1 MKKGIAMLLVCAA
14 AGMTLLGGCSKDNG
28 AAGSSTAEAEGET
41 IKAKTLLRAT
51 DYDVKDYVTLMDDYM
66 NLSVELDSD
75 YAVTEEA
82 VNDYIQNSVLPYY
95 PVYTKGDKTT
105 VESGDVVNI
114 DYTGTL
120 NGEAFDGGSDT
131 GYNLEIGSGQFID
144 GFEDGLIGAN
154 VGESRDLNL
163 TFPEDYPSADMAGQ
177 AVVFH
182 VTVNGIMNAAD
193 ATLDTVDDAYVAQNF
208 STYGLS
214 TVDDMNAYFTDMLS
228 SQYENERL
236 MDLQTKVME
245 QLEAGCEVELPEGL
259 LDARKD
265 QVIQQTEASAQ
276 QAGSS
281 YEDYIASYY
290 GYSTAE
296 EFEAYVE
303 ETLQEQ
309 LVQELILEAIVE
321 DQDVSINTADFDD
334 FVAQYVSYYGFE
346 DEEAFFESYGGED
359 FVKLSFAENI
369 AYQNVMDAAKT
380 TVAGQD
386 AE

>member
-346 DEEAFFESYGGED
+346 DEEAFFENYGGED

>member
-1 MKKGIAMLLVCAA
+1 M
-14 AGMTLLGGCSKDNG
+14 
-28 AAGSSTAEAEGET
+28 
-41 IKAKTLLRAT
+41 R
-51 DYDVKDYVTLMDDYM
+51 
-66 NLSVELDSD
+66 
-75 YAVTEEA
+75 VTEEA

-208 STYGLS
+208 STYRP
-214 TVDDMNAYFTDMLS
+214 VY
-228 SQYENERL
+228 R
-236 MDLQTKVME
+236 
-245 QLEAGCEVELPEGL
+245 
-259 LDARKD
+259 R
-265 QVIQQTEASAQ
+265 
-276 QAGSS
+276 
-281 YEDYIASYY
+281 
-290 GYSTAE
+290 
-296 EFEAYVE
+296 
-303 ETLQEQ
+303 
-309 LVQELILEAIVE
+309 
-321 DQDVSINTADFDD
+321 
-334 FVAQYVSYYGFE
+334 
-346 DEEAFFESYGGED
+346 
-359 FVKLSFAENI
+359 
-369 AYQNVMDAAKT
+369 
-380 TVAGQD
+380 
-386 AE
+386 

>member
-259 LDARKD
+259 LDTRKD

>member
-41 IKAKTLLRAT
+41 IKAKTLLKAT

-259 LDARKD
+259 LDTRKD

>member
-41 IKAKTLLRAT
+41 IKAKTLLKAT

-334 FVAQYVSYYGFE
+334 FVTQYVSYYGFE
-346 DEEAFFESYGGED
+346 DEEAFFENYGGED

>member
-41 IKAKTLLRAT
+41 IKAKTLLKAT

-334 FVAQYVSYYGFE
+334 FVEQYVSYYGFE
-346 DEEAFFESYGGED
+346 DEEAFFENYGGED

>member
-41 IKAKTLLRAT
+41 IKAKTLLKAT

-120 NGEAFDGGSDT
+120 NGEAFEGGSAT

-259 LDARKD
+259 LDTRKD

>member
-41 IKAKTLLRAT
+41 IKAKTLLKAT

-334 FVAQYVSYYGFE
+334 FVTQYVSYYGFE
-346 DEEAFFESYGGED
+346 DEEAFFENYGGED

-369 AYQNVMDAAKT
+369 AFQNVMDAAKT

>member
-41 IKAKTLLRAT
+41 IKAKTLLKAT

-321 DQDVSINTADFDD
+321 DQDVSINTVDFDD

-346 DEEAFFESYGGED
+346 DEEAFFENYGGED

-369 AYQNVMDAAKT
+369 AFQNVMDAAKT

>member
-369 AYQNVMDAAKT
+369 AFQNVMDAAKT

>member
-41 IKAKTLLRAT
+41 IKAKTLLKAT

>member
-41 IKAKTLLRAT
+41 IKAKTLLKAT

-346 DEEAFFESYGGED
+346 DEEAFFENYGGED

-369 AYQNVMDAAKT
+369 AFQNVMDAAKT

>member
-41 IKAKTLLRAT
+41 IKAKTLLKAT

-163 TFPEDYPSADMAGQ
+163 TFPEDYPSEDMAGQ

-334 FVAQYVSYYGFE
+334 FVTQYVSYYGFE
-346 DEEAFFESYGGED
+346 DEEAFFENYGGED

>member
-41 IKAKTLLRAT
+41 IKAKTLLKAT

-346 DEEAFFESYGGED
+346 DEEAFFENYGGED

>member
-1 MKKGIAMLLVCAA
+1 MLLVCAA

-41 IKAKTLLRAT
+41 IKAKTLLKAT

-259 LDARKD
+259 LEARKD

-346 DEEAFFESYGGED
+346 DEEAFFENYGGED

>member
-41 IKAKTLLRAT
+41 IKAKTLLKAT

-120 NGEAFDGGSDT
+120 NGEAFEGGSAT

-259 LDARKD
+259 LDTRKD

-346 DEEAFFESYGGED
+346 DEEAFFENYGGED

>member
-41 IKAKTLLRAT
+41 IKAKTLLKAT

-369 AYQNVMDAAKT
+369 AFQNVMDAAKT

>member
-41 IKAKTLLRAT
+41 IKAKTLLKAT

-120 NGEAFDGGSDT
+120 NGEAFEGGSAT

-346 DEEAFFESYGGED
+346 DEEAFFENYGGED

>member
-41 IKAKTLLRAT
+41 IKAKTLLKAT

-334 FVAQYVSYYGFE
+334 VVAQYVSYYGFE

>member
-41 IKAKTLLRAT
+41 IKAKTLLKAT

-120 NGEAFDGGSDT
+120 NGEAFDGGSAT

-259 LDARKD
+259 LDTRKD

>member
-120 NGEAFDGGSDT
+120 NGEAFEGGSAT

-214 TVDDMNAYFTDMLS
+214 TVDDMNAYFTNMLS

-259 LDARKD
+259 LDTRKD

>member
-1 MKKGIAMLLVCAA
+1 MLLVCAA

-41 IKAKTLLRAT
+41 IKAKTLLKAT

-346 DEEAFFESYGGED
+346 DEEAFFENYGGED

>member
-1 MKKGIAMLLVCAA
+1 
-14 AGMTLLGGCSKDNG
+14 
-28 AAGSSTAEAEGET
+28 
-41 IKAKTLLRAT
+41 
-51 DYDVKDYVTLMDDYM
+51 M

-346 DEEAFFESYGGED
+346 DEEAFFENYGGED

-369 AYQNVMDAAKT
+369 AFQNVMDAAKT